1 MSYESKLDERSGKLI
16 NPAQLCL
23 LLSIALH
30 LLVLKFGLPT
40 IGFNN
45 DSGRREVS
53 IVELNPE
60 QQARLP
66 DLYPQLETPEVP
78 ENQPPESD
86 LDEPVAPFAIPPS
99 LIPGIGDSTNLPR
112 LVIPPPP
119 QFDLPPL
126 PPQTDITLPPVGD
139 LSNLPFPPTL
149 DPSDFR
155 PEAIELPPNI
165 GKIPEPQIDLVPQRP
180 SAQPPATKPQT
191 QPQPPQPPNE
201 PEKKPEPKLT
211 PEQIAA
217 RREAEFQQR
226 IRNLRQD
233 LTRTEAGTTDEA
245 ARKNYVAWLA
255 KVRDIEP
262 DKIEIEGTYPRDA
275 CIRRLKGSSV
285 FGVVVNTQGEVVA
298 LDLIKGAKYPVFDR
312 QTSENLGDRT
322 FDNETERP
330 KPYQVT
336 VNYEY
341 DSEICPSL
349 TLPSIR
355 RTQEQQQPPS
365 SEEDKPELPT
375 PETSSEEDK
384 PEATPEPQPT
394 LEEDKPEPSVE
405 DKPEAT
411 PEPSLQEDKP
421 SVEDK
426 PETQSEKNQP
436 EPSAEEESEAQPTS
450 EEDKPEPNPLPS
462 LRDRLRNIP
471 LPDRK
476 PSDLKDVPLPDRP
489 NLRDR

>member
-40 IGFNN
+40 IRFNN

-60 QQARLP
+60 QQSRLP
-66 DLYPQLETPEVP
+66 DLYPQLETPEAPV
-78 ENQPPESD
+78 NQPPESE

-99 LIPGIGDSTNLPR
+99 LIPGIGDSANLPP

-139 LSNLPFPPTL
+139 LSNLPLPPTL

-155 PEAIELPPNI
+155 PEAIKLPPNI
-165 GKIPEPQIDLVPQRP
+165 GKVPEPAIDAVTQNQPPVNQPTTKTEPEPQ
-180 SAQPPATKPQT
+180 PPE
-191 QPQPPQPPNE
+191 E

-211 PEQIAA
+211 PDEIAA

-226 IRNLRQD
+226 IRNLRQG

-275 CIRRLKGSSV
+275 CIRRLEGSSV

-298 LDLIKGAKYPVFDR
+298 LDLIKGAKYPIFDR

-322 FDNETERP
+322 FDNQTERP

-355 RTQEQQQPPS
+355 RAEEQQQTQPS
-365 SEEDKPELPT
+365 SEEDK
-375 PETSSEEDK
+375 S
-384 PEATPEPQPT
+384 
-394 LEEDKPEPSVE
+394 SVE

-411 PEPSLQEDKP
+411 PEPPAVDKP
-421 SVEDK
+421 PVEDK
-426 PETQSEKNQP
+426 PEAESEATEETPAEDKPPVEDQPEATPEPSTVDKPPVEDQSESEPDSEEDQP
-436 EPSAEEESEAQPTS
+436 EP
-450 EEDKPEPNPLPS
+450 KPLPS
-462 LRDRLRNIP
+462 LRDRLRDIP

-476 PSDLKDVPLPDRP
+476 PSDFKDISLPERP
-489 NLRDR
+489 NLRNQ